1 MVPVQALIF
10 RRTREEV
17 PLRRAAAALDEIRS
31 LQKRIGRACSVAPP
45 VGIGRALD
53 AEPAATFAV
62 QRAPST
68 AYPSLGQTP
77 TTRLKGRT
85 AGGRESS
92 FIYDH
97 FIRQT
102 LPLWSERKRR
112 HFWAT

>member
-10 RRTREEV
+10 RRTRKEV
-17 PLRRAAAALDEIRS
+17 PLRRTAAALDEIRP

-68 AYPSLGQTP
+68 ADPSLGQTP
-77 TTRLKGRT
+77 TTGLEGRAEDRRT
-85 AGGRESS
+85 VYSS
-92 FIYDH
+92 VN
-97 FIRQT
+97 QT
-102 LPLWSERKRR
+102 LHIFRGKEDIEKP
-112 HFWAT
+112 